1 VTSRIDS
8 RTIIDS
14 QGAEQLL
21 GKGDMLLMLP
31 GKRIERVHGALVTEE
46 EVRAVTGF
54 ITSQG
59 TPDYSLFETIASEVA
74 GQEEASDERDEMYQ
88 KVLEFGEYTGEVS
101 ISSIQRRFKIG
112 YNRAARLWSFW
123 KKMVMWDHQEGRKTE
138 GFLEEKEMNRAAE
151 WISMS
156 FLNL

>member
-31 GKRIERVHGALVTEE
+31 GMRIVRVHGALVTEE
-46 EVRAVTGF
+46 EIRAVTGF

-59 TPDYSLFETIASEVA
+59 APDYSLFEAIAV
-74 GQEEASDERDEMYQ
+74 EEPDSDEMSLERDDMYM
-88 KVLEFGEYTGEVS
+88 KVVEFGESMGEVS

-112 YNRAARLWSFW
+112 YNRAARIMEL
-123 KKMVMWDHQEGRKTE
+123 
-138 GFLEEKEMNRAAE
+138 LEEDGLVGPPKGAGKPRD
-151 WISMS
+151 
-156 FLNL
+156 FLKRRR